1 MGRLWSYALCHRDL
15 HPPTPWGGLF
25 RRPRPWVQLRRLQP
39 SRGSRGRTPP
49 GQTLRQ
55 PPTTCARAPLP
66 ARNSAALRALS
77 VLGGQFIGLIVKARI
92 WAVSARC
99 GASNQRLLLCQNE
112 PGLAHAV
119 TAGTL
124 SPPMYALMLWPPG
137 SGRGRGILRRSRY

>member
-1 MGRLWSYALCHRDL
+1 MPLPA
-15 HPPTPWGGLF
+15 T
-25 RRPRPWVQLRRLQP
+25 
-39 SRGSRGRTPP
+39 
-49 GQTLRQ
+49 
-55 PPTTCARAPLP
+55 LP

-99 GASNQRLLLCQNE
+99 GAFNQRLLLCQNE

-124 SPPMYALMLWPPG
+124 SPPMYSPMLCAHVMAARLRVGAGDPPAVTLLNQTKFSKG
-137 SGRGRGILRRSRY
+137 VRLVSSARAREYVRNF

>member
-1 MGRLWSYALCHRDL
+1 MPL
-15 HPPTPWGGLF
+15 P
-25 RRPRPWVQLRRLQP
+25 
-39 SRGSRGRTPP
+39 
-49 GQTLRQ
+49 
-55 PPTTCARAPLP
+55 APLP

-99 GASNQRLLLCQNE
+99 GAFNQRLLLCQNE

-124 SPPMYALMLWPPG
+124 PPPMYAPMLCAHVMAARLRVGAGDPPAVTLLNQTKFSEG
-137 SGRGRGILRRSRY
+137 VRLVSSARAREYVRNF